1 MMTNKMTDDINVR
14 EHQTYNYKCTNCK
27 YKKFI
32 ARIFDMH
39 FDYRDCPLD
48 ECIMNDVPDNNV
60 GKKTE

>member
-1 MMTNKMTDDINVR
+1 MTKN
-14 EHQTYNYKCTNCK
+14 EHSCKCSQCH

-32 ARIFDMH
+32 ARAFDMH